1 MAASIPLLQTL
12 ATTFTPHHCHYQNFH
27 ASRQVIDFIEV
38 TTKKPA
44 AEGVWCRTRGDVMA
58 LWMALQPVQMAL
70 QQVVADA
77 AAAAEPRK
85 ENPPE
90 TEV

>member
-1 MAASIPLLQTL
+1 LTGD
-12 ATTFTPHHCHYQNFH
+12 
-27 ASRQVIDFIEV
+27 QV
-38 TTKKPA
+38 A
-44 AEGVWCRTRGDVMA
+44 DVLA

-70 QQVVADA
+70 QQVVAA